1 MPEDIVPVLYERMQA
16 AFRENIKNDKKIQT
30 FEKKLGKKTAVI
42 SEVFQYATQ
51 LGRAAASA
59 FTGTL
64 TRDALPNGRLYWNIV
79 ERTLL
84 PLMQEVHRLVLDA
97 AVAVTEVED
106 EQNGIRLKPI
116 RPAFPEER
124 MHGLMDALVGIFE
137 EDEYG

>member
-16 AFRENIKNDKKIQT
+16 AFRENIKNDKTIQT

-42 SEVFQYATQ
+42 SEVFQYATR